1 MRQPP
6 PGLLEMEAC
15 FRRSVPSRSIQRVAE
30 VFGTA
35 WIGADC
41 DVKDFVFRREGL
53 IVKSWHDL
61 NYLLI
66 LSVE

>member
-1 MRQPP
+1 M
-6 PGLLEMEAC
+6 
-15 FRRSVPSRSIQRVAE
+15 PSRSIQRVAE